1 MTKQCRMLIVY
12 NHTEK
17 ILDQE
22 KIRQH
27 MKFIGFHIININMK
41 SPMGAKQSAE
51 IYYES
56 DISFPFSY
64 ASHMIREQKLDT
76 EVAFLQEVQNQGC
89 TWVNVNKTLGYLR
102 AGRL

>member
-1 MTKQCRMLIVY
+1 MTKQYRILIVY

-27 MKFIGFHIININMK
+27 MEFAGFHIINININR
-41 SPMGAKQSAE
+41 PMGSKQTVE

-56 DISFPFSY
+56 DIPFPFSY

-89 TWVNVNKTLGYLR
+89 TWVNVNKTLGYVR

>member
-1 MTKQCRMLIVY
+1 MLIVY

-27 MKFIGFHIININMK
+27 MEFIGFHIININMK

-51 IYYES
+51 AYYES
-56 DISFPFSY
+56 DIPFPFSY

-76 EVAFLQEVQNQGC
+76 EVAFLQEVQYQDR
-89 TWVNVNKTLGYLR
+89 T
-102 AGRL
+102 

>member
-1 MTKQCRMLIVY
+1 MTKQYRMLIVY

-17 ILDQE
+17 RLDQE
-22 KIRQH
+22 KIRKH
-27 MKFIGFHIININMK
+27 MEFIGFHIININMK

-56 DISFPFSY
+56 AIPFPFSY

-76 EVAFLQEVQNQGC
+76 EVAFLQEVQNQDH

-102 AGRL
+102 AGWS

>member
-1 MTKQCRMLIVY
+1 MLIVY

-27 MKFIGFHIININMK
+27 MEFAGFHIINVNMK
-41 SPMGAKQSAE
+41 LPMGSRQNAE

-56 DISFPFSY
+56 DLPFPFSC
-64 ASHMIREQKLDT
+64 ASHMIREQNLDT
-76 EVAFLQEVQNQGC
+76 EVAFLQEVQNQDF
-89 TWVNVNKTLGYLR
+89 TWVNINKSMGYLR
-102 AGRL
+102 SERLY

>member
-27 MKFIGFHIININMK
+27 MEFAGFHIINVSMK
-41 SPMGAKQSAE
+41 PPLGSRRIAE

-56 DISFPFSY
+56 EIPFPLTNATSML
-64 ASHMIREQKLDT
+64 SEQKLDT
-76 EVAFLQEVQNQGC
+76 EVAFLQEIQNQNR
-89 TWVNVNKTLGYLR
+89 TWINVNKTLGYLR